1 MHAGPALD
9 RNELIAR
16 IGKLLVADPAVSDG
30 GWQGYAL
37 IVRYG
42 DGTLARRMTG
52 FPYAADSGH
61 AAATPDDDTLGPA
74 FDDLREATRL
84 PGREPWGACIVRL
97 WRDSGRMAVEF
108 DYDTPEQWDISPT
121 TLTEVAARARP
132 SAQQDSESLFHPTR
146 CSSSSGPGC
155 R

>member
-30 GWQGYAL
+30 EWQGYAL

-42 DGTLARRMTG
+42 DGVLARRMTG
-52 FPYAADSGH
+52 FRYDADGGY
-61 AAATPDDDTLGPA
+61 AAATPDAEALGPA

-84 PGREPWGACIVRL
+84 PGKEPWGACVIRL

-108 DYDTPEQWDISPT
+108 EYDAPQRWDVTPL
-121 TLTEVAARARP
+121 TLADVAARAAP
-132 SAQQDSESLFHPTR
+132 AGFEGTVA
-146 CSSSSGPGC
+146 
-155 R
+155 